1 MKSTQK
7 VWFVTGASKG
17 MGLEITKAVLKN
29 GDKVI
34 ATSRNTDTLLEK
46 IELNAILKERKLQLE
61 DNLLP
66 LKLDITNETAVES
79 AILKG
84 IEKFG
89 RIDVVVNNAGYNLLG
104 NMEELSDAEF
114 RKTMDVNVF
123 AMAHILRYVL
133 PHLRRQQSGHIINT
147 ASMMGYMSYPGNGSY
162 SASKY
167 AVIGLSE
174 ALAQEVRPFG
184 IKVTILVPG
193 TFRTNFMNE
202 DTLNVAQHKIDAYNL
217 DTQVEQFTGLDGKQ
231 LGNPKKLALVVIK
244 LPEMPN
250 PPLHLPLGSDSYR
263 AIVEVRKNEKK
274 EMEEWKTLSL
284 STDFKKK

>member
-89 RIDVVVNNAGYNLLG
+89 QIDVVVNNAGYNLLG

-184 IKVTILVPG
+184 IKVTILFPG

-217 DTQVEQFTGLDGKQ
+217 DTQVEQFMGLDGKQ